1 MNALSLKSIILR
13 AGLALLAMGLAQ
25 QAQAVP
31 SFARQT
37 GLSCNVCHSVAP
49 ELTSFGR
56 LFKLNGYTLTGIKQI
71 QAGESGK
78 SLSID
83 QLPPLSAMVQ
93 IADTQ
98 TSKAQPGTQN
108 GNAQFPAQLSLFY
121 AGAISQ
127 NMGAFA
133 QLTYT
138 QTDDHFSMDLADIR
152 YADHT
157 QLWGADT
164 IYGVTVNNGP
174 TIEDVWN
181 STSAWGFPW
190 LSSEVAPT
198 PAASTL
204 LGGVFT
210 GPGSVAGAGTYAF
223 WDNRLYG
230 LVSLYRASPTGAAQ
244 PISKTGVVDGVMP
257 YWRLAYQFN
266 NTNPLEVGVYG
277 THAAIAQGF
286 SGGGP
291 AGLSDSYTDYAVD
304 AQYEIPMGDNLLS
317 FYGTYIHEHQNL
329 QASSAAGL
337 SAPSDTLKTL
347 NLSSRYH
354 LDSTQA
360 LGLGYF
366 NTTGTT
372 DPLLYTVDPADP
384 VNGSANGSP
393 DSNGW
398 ILQYV
403 YLPRQNVQ
411 IAVQYT
417 LYSKFNGSSDNY
429 SGIGR
434 NASDNDTLFLLLW
447 VLW

>member
-1 MNALSLKSIILR
+1 MNTSILR
-13 AGLALLAMGLAQ
+13 TLAARAALLLAILAIAP
-25 QAQAVP
+25 QAWSVP

-37 GLSCNVCHSVAP
+37 GLACNVCHSVPP

-71 QAGESGK
+71 QAGESGN

-93 IADTQ
+93 IADTF

-108 GNAQFPAQLSLFY
+108 GNLQFPAQLSLFY

-152 YADHT
+152 YADHM
-157 QLWGADT
+157 QLWGSDT
-164 IYGVTVNNGP
+164 IYGITINNGP

-181 STSAWGFPW
+181 TTSAWGFPW
-190 LSSEVAPT
+190 FGSEVAPSPT
-198 PAASTL
+198 ASTL
-204 LGGVFT
+204 LGGGFT

-223 WDNRLYG
+223 WDNRVYA
-230 LVSLYRASPTGAAQ
+230 LVSLYRASPTATSQ
-244 PISKTGVVDGVMP
+244 PISKTGMVDGVMP
-257 YWRLAYQFN
+257 YWRLAYQFDGS
-266 NTNPLEVGVYG
+266 NPLEVGVYG

-286 SGGGP
+286 AGGS
-291 AGLSDSYTDYAVD
+291 AVGLNDSYTDYAAD
-304 AQYEIPMGDNLLS
+304 AQYEVQTGGDLLS
-317 FYGTYIHEHQNL
+317 LYATYIHEHQNL
-329 QASSAAGL
+329 TASSSVGL
-337 SAPSDTLKTL
+337 SNPTDTLKTF
-347 NLSSRYH
+347 NVSGRYH
-354 LDSTQA
+354 FDSKQA
-360 LGLGYF
+360 IGLGYF

-372 DPLLYTVDPADP
+372 DTLLYAPGAIS
-384 VNGSANGSP
+384 GSANGSP

-417 LYSKFNGSSDNY
+417 AYGKFNGGSSNY
-429 SGIGR
+429 DGAGR

>member
-1 MNALSLKSIILR
+1 MNASISR
-13 AGLALLAMGLAQ
+13 TMVARVAFLLAAFTV
-25 QAQAVP
+25 APHAWAVP

-37 GLSCNVCHSVAP
+37 GLACNVCHSVAP

-71 QAGESGK
+71 QAGESGN

-93 IADTQ
+93 IADTF

-108 GNAQFPAQLSLFY
+108 GNLQFPAQLSLFY

-152 YADHT
+152 YADHA
-157 QLWGADT
+157 QVWGADT

-190 LSSEVAPT
+190 FGSEVAPSPT
-198 PAASTL
+198 ASTL

-210 GPGSVAGAGTYAF
+210 GPGSVAGAGVYTF
-223 WDNRLYG
+223 WDNRVYA
-230 LVSLYRASPTGAAQ
+230 LVSLYRASPTGMGQ
-244 PISKTGVVDGVMP
+244 PISKTGLVDGVMP
-257 YWRLAYQFN
+257 YWRLAYQFDGS
-266 NTNPLEVGVYG
+266 NPLEVGVYG

-286 SGGGP
+286 SGGS
-291 AGLSDSYTDYAVD
+291 AVGLNDSYTDYAAD
-304 AQYEIPMGDNLLS
+304 AQYEVQAGGNLLS
-317 FYGTYIHEHQNL
+317 MYATYIHEHQDL
-329 QASSAAGL
+329 TASSSAGL
-337 SAPSDTLKTL
+337 SNPTDTLKTF
-347 NLSSRYH
+347 NVNGRYH
-354 LDSTQA
+354 FGSSQA
-360 LGLGYF
+360 IGLGYF

-372 DPLLYTVDPADP
+372 DTLLYPAGA
-384 VNGSANGSP
+384 VSGSANGSP
-393 DSNGW
+393 NSNGW

-411 IAVQYT
+411 IAVEYT
-417 LYSKFNGSSDNY
+417 AYGKFNGGNSNY
-429 SGIGR
+429 DGAGR

>member
-1 MNALSLKSIILR
+1 MNSSNIRTLAAR
-13 AGLALLAMGLAQ
+13 ATLLLAILVAAP
-25 QAQAVP
+25 QAWAVP

-37 GLSCNVCHSVAP
+37 GLSCNVCHSTPP

-71 QAGESGK
+71 QAGESGQN
-78 SLSID
+78 LSID

-93 IADTQ
+93 IADTF

-108 GNAQFPAQLSLFY
+108 GNLQFPAQLSLFY

-138 QTDDHFSMDLADIR
+138 QSDDHFSMDLADIR
-152 YADHT
+152 YADHI
-157 QLWGADT
+157 QLWGSDT
-164 IYGVTVNNGP
+164 IYGLTVNNGP

-190 LSSEVAPT
+190 LGSEVAPG
-198 PAASTL
+198 PSASTL

-210 GPGSVAGAGTYAF
+210 GPGSVAGAGAYAF
-223 WDNRLYG
+223 WDNRVYALF
-230 LVSLYRASPTGAAQ
+230 SLYRASPTGAAE
-244 PISKTGVVDGVMP
+244 PITKTGVVDGVMP

-266 NTNPLEVGVYG
+266 TSNPLEVGVYG
-277 THAAIAQGF
+277 THAAIGQGF
-286 SGGGP
+286 SG
-291 AGLSDSYTDYAVD
+291 AGAVGSTDDYTDYAAD
-304 AQYEIPMGDNLLS
+304 AQYEISMGDNMLS
-317 FYGTYIHEHQNL
+317 LYGTYIHERQSLVATHAVG
-329 QASSAAGL
+329 ASNATDDL
-337 SAPSDTLKTL
+337 NTL
-347 NLSSRYH
+347 NLDGRFH
-354 LDSTQA
+354 MGSTQA
-360 LGLGYF
+360 FGFGYF
-366 NTTGTT
+366 STTGTT
-372 DPLLYTVDPADP
+372 DTLLYTPGAVG
-384 VNGSANGSP
+384 GSANGSP
-393 DSNGW
+393 NSNGW
-398 ILQYV
+398 TLQYV

-417 LYSKFNGSSDNY
+417 LYNKFNGASTNY
-429 SGIGR
+429 DGSGR

>member
-1 MNALSLKSIILR
+1 MNALKLRWVILR
-13 AGLALLAMGLAQ
+13 AGFALLAIGLAQ

-37 GLSCNVCHSVAP
+37 GLACNVCHSVAP

-71 QAGESGK
+71 QGGEAGK

-83 QLPPLSAMVQ
+83 QLPPLSAMIQ

-98 TSKAQPGTQN
+98 TSKPQPGTQN
-108 GNAQFPAQLSLFY
+108 GNVQFPQQLSLFY

-138 QTDDHFSMDLADIR
+138 QTDDHFTMDNADIR

-157 QLWGADT
+157 QLWGSDT
-164 IYGVTVNNGP
+164 IYGVTINNAP
-174 TIEDVWN
+174 TVEDVWN
-181 STSAWGFPW
+181 TTSAWGFPW
-190 LSSEVAPT
+190 MSSGVAPT

-204 LGGVFT
+204 LGGGLT
-210 GPGSVAGAGTYAF
+210 GSGSVAGAGVYTF

-230 LVSLYRASPTGAAQ
+230 LLTMYRASPTAAAQ
-244 PISKTGVVDGVMP
+244 PIPKTGAVDGVMP

-266 NTNPLEVGVYG
+266 SSNPLEVGLYG
-277 THAAIAQGF
+277 THAAIFQGF
-286 SGGGP
+286 SGTGQ
-291 AGLSDSYTDYAVD
+291 AGFHDSYTDYAAD

-317 FYGTYIHEHQNL
+317 LYGTYIHEHQDL
-329 QASSAAGL
+329 ASSSAAGL
-337 SAPSDTLKTL
+337 SNPSDTLKTL
-347 NLSSRYH
+347 NMSGRFHFDSSE
-354 LDSTQA
+354 A

-366 NTTGTT
+366 TTTGTT
-372 DPLLYTVDPADP
+372 DPLLYAPAA
-384 VNGSANGSP
+384 VSGSANGSP

-417 LYSKFNGSSDNY
+417 LYNKFNGGNNNY
-429 SGIGR
+429 DGNGR
-434 NASDNDTLFLLLW
+434 NASDNDTLYLLLW

>member
-1 MNALSLKSIILR
+1 MNTSISRTLVAR
-13 AGLALLAMGLAQ
+13 LALLLA
-25 QAQAVP
+25 AFAVAPHAGAVP

-37 GLSCNVCHSVAP
+37 GLACNVCHSVAP

-71 QAGESGK
+71 QAGESG
-78 SLSID
+78 STLSID

-93 IADTQ
+93 ITDTQ

-108 GNAQFPAQLSLFY
+108 GNVEFPAQLSLFY

-138 QTDDHFSMDLADIR
+138 QVDDHFTMDNADIR
-152 YADHT
+152 YADHV
-157 QLWGADT
+157 QLWGSDT
-164 IYGVTVNNGP
+164 IYGLTINNGP

-181 STSAWGFPW
+181 STAAWGFPW
-190 LSSEVAPT
+190 MGSDVAPT

-204 LGGVFT
+204 LGGGLT
-210 GPGSVAGAGTYAF
+210 GAGSVAGAGAYTF
-223 WDNRLYG
+223 WDNRVYA
-230 LVSLYRASPTGAAQ
+230 LVSLYRASPTATSQ
-244 PISKTGVVDGVMP
+244 PISKAGMVDGVMP
-257 YWRLAYQFN
+257 YWRLAYQFQTAN
-266 NTNPLEVGVYG
+266 SLEVGVYG
-277 THAAIAQGF
+277 THASIAQGF
-286 SGGGP
+286 SGSGKTGS
-291 AGLSDSYTDYAVD
+291 SDSYTDYAAD
-304 AQYEIPMGDNLLS
+304 AQYEVPMGDNLLS
-317 FYGTYIHEHQNL
+317 LYGTYIHERQSLVATHAVA
-329 QASSAAGL
+329 ASNATDDL
-337 SAPSDTLKTL
+337 HTL
-347 NLSSRYH
+347 NLNGRFHIDSS
-354 LDSTQA
+354 QA
-360 LGLGYF
+360 FGLGYF
-366 NTTGTT
+366 STTGTT
-372 DPLLYTVDPADP
+372 DTLLYTPGAVG
-384 VNGSANGSP
+384 GSANGSP

-417 LYSKFNGSSDNY
+417 AYSKFNGGGSNY
-429 SGIGR
+429 DGAGR